1 MEEARLEGLLT
12 LLTDGCSM
20 PIRAHASDEIARLTT
35 ATNLPWLVQKLRP
48 LLRDDEWDTRVA
60 AARTVGSIHAL
71 PWVQPVALATC
82 AEIAQRESL
91 LRLEE
96 LDVEHLLA
104 NAAPLLKS
112 GGEEYDY
119 QVNFD
124 SVASQQAHL
133 ALQRRRLWGR
143 LSRSITVDAPP
154 IALQSTRANTD
165 RVVADADLLP
175 SDAMRVIR
183 LAPVT
188 HLFRTDVAADSRAN
202 ASFASFP
209 LLLLDCLEA
218 IFDARWEVRHGA
230 AHVLRDVFSHARVPS
245 SHAWFDEV
253 LVRGLSVLALEAW
266 VDYASDGSVAPVRE
280 LVAQVAAKLLDA
292 APQHIGHAVPYLRA
306 SSWHAAHGG
315 LLALHYCKV
324 ALPTEV
330 LDAVVDC
337 LGARSEEEVH
347 SAAAQVLAR
356 SEAASS
362 VHRCTHRLWALL
374 EAKQTS
380 LVDVAPGHVLRCLLA
395 HDIRG
400 SASHVYVVLT
410 YLRHSAA
417 FVRTSSVAWLTAAAT
432 TPLSPPLVLS
442 IAHWCWFIWLSAD
455 ESNDSALSDS
465 VSSLW
470 QQLWRAHG
478 KRVDATWGLTL
489 SLWLRT
495 LSHVD
500 VSVWPLPQVAA
511 PINAPITA
519 RRVSLATTL
528 VLCTAIGDVLNALP
542 PSMTTCASELQA
554 LLESDTGTHVLC
566 GLWVLEKWT
575 CMSAACSALALQS
588 LTQPRTSLYAE
599 QMPDLQK
606 LRKLVIRLHS
616 HFASPVKTEDDA
628 SSWTVARVL
637 ALAATVSN
645 LPYASLS
652 TPEPYTTAQY
662 LRQDIFALEDK
673 LRTSFETLARRI
685 AAAAASAVFV
695 SRQWSKPGLLVRP
708 WMQSLKEEPSR
719 VVTPVVAMSL
729 AAFAS
734 SHASSHAA
742 CVTKLVNNLCNSV
755 VAVDPAPTYVVTLG
769 PSTSTAPLD
778 VRVDGARL
786 ALSHLVP
793 MVPELLRARIE
804 RELVTPPSSDKQLQ
818 GLCRLLAVAG
828 RTSPQLRP
836 ILCAWATTGSW
847 AADTHALVAA
857 VLATDVHDQVLD
869 AVLQPDSPDAALALI
884 VALAATPTQVV
895 PYLARMV
902 ATALRILCNRASR
915 EAASVLAQL
924 IPLLALLPSSSSD
937 PSAVFLQ
944 QLARGTPPE
953 CVLPTLHGLVWR
965 SYQVHGIQWLAFLA
979 THGLHAVLADDMGL
993 GKTLQVLASIAVVMQ
1008 RRSLR
1013 LLIVAPPAI
1022 LEHWK
1027 REARRLFHDPVV
1039 VVLTGSSAARRALAT
1054 PYLKRGEWRDN
1065 VIVLT
1070 TYTCLQRDMELYQT
1084 TSFDY
1089 CVADEAHVI
1098 RNPTSQTA
1106 EALRSVRATHRIA
1119 VTGTPLQNTVV
1130 DVWSLFEF
1138 VLPGYLGLWPEFRQ
1152 ATLLPIQASRKE
1164 SATNAQ
1170 KEAGALALTQ
1180 LHARVQPFILRRTK
1194 EHVLTELPP
1203 KIIQDVLC
1211 DLPEA
1216 QKALYDACAN
1226 RSTHSLQQLSQLQKL
1241 CVHPALL
1248 HGGDT
1253 SIELSGKFLA
1263 LKDLLETHVGDG
1275 HRFLIFCHLQATVD
1289 LVADML
1295 SANCAEIGV
1304 DRLDGSVPVPQR
1316 QAIVDRFN
1324 TDASVHA
1331 LLLTTAVGGLGLTL
1345 TGADT
1350 VFFLEHSWNPFTDLQ
1365 AMDRAHRLGQT
1376 RTVTVYRLLAK
1387 DTVEAD
1393 VMSCQRFKEAM
1404 AAAVV
1409 GNPTATSL
1417 LAPPPTERPSEPKVK
1432 KRAKGLESLLEEIGD
1447 LWDEAQYASL
1457 APLDAQP

>member
-1 MEEARLEGLLT
+1 
-12 LLTDGCSM
+12 M
-20 PIRAHASDEIARLTT
+20 PIRAQASDEIARLTT

-71 PWVQPVALATC
+71 PWVLPVALATC
-82 AEIAQRESL
+82 ADIAQSESL
-91 LRLEE
+91 LRLDD
-96 LDVEHLLA
+96 LDVEHVLA

-119 QVNFD
+119 RVNFD

-165 RVVADADLLP
+165 RVVADVDLLP
-175 SDAMRVIR
+175 SDAARVIR

-188 HLFRTDVAADSRAN
+188 HLFRTDVAADSRAH

-218 IFDARWEVRHGA
+218 IFDARWQVRHGA
-230 AHVLRDVFSHARVPS
+230 AHALRDVFSSARAPS

-280 LVAQVAAKLLDA
+280 LVAQVVAKLLDA
-292 APQHIGHAVPYLRA
+292 APQHVGHVAPYLRA

-324 ALPTEV
+324 ALPADV

-356 SEAASS
+356 SEAASV
-362 VHRCTHRLWALL
+362 VHRCTDRLWALL
-374 EAKQTS
+374 ETKQTS
-380 LVDVAPGHVLRCLLA
+380 LVDTAPGHLLRCLRT
-395 HDIRG
+395 HGISG
-400 SASHVYVVLT
+400 STSHVYLVLT

-417 FVRTSSVAWLTAAAT
+417 SVRMSSVAWLTAAAA
-432 TPLSPPLVLS
+432 TPLSPPLVTA
-442 IAHWCWFIWLSAD
+442 IAHWCWFIWLGAD
-455 ESNDSALSDS
+455 EVNDVELRDG
-465 VSSLW
+465 VYGLW
-470 QQLWRAHG
+470 QQLWCTHG
-478 KRVDATWGLTL
+478 KHVNATWGLTL
-489 SLWLRT
+489 RFWLPT
-495 LSHVD
+495 LSCVD
-500 VSVWPLPQVAA
+500 GSVWQLPQRAGPIDA
-511 PINAPITA
+511 PVTA
-519 RRVSLATTL
+519 RRLSLATTL
-528 VLCTAIGDVLNALP
+528 VLCAAISDVLNALP
-542 PSMTTCASELQA
+542 PAIMTTCASELQT
-554 LLESDTGTHVLC
+554 LLESDHGTDVLC
-566 GLWVLEKWT
+566 GLWVLERWT
-575 CMSAACSALALQS
+575 SMPATCGATALKT
-588 LTQPRTSLYAE
+588 LTRTHFYAE
-599 QMPDLQK
+599 QAPDLRK
-606 LRKLVIRLHS
+606 LRKLVARLHA
-616 HFASPVKTEDDA
+616 HFAPLMKMEENEDGA
-628 SSWTVARVL
+628 WTVARVL
-637 ALAATVSN
+637 ALAATVSD
-645 LPYASLS
+645 LPYASLA

-673 LRTSFETLARRI
+673 LRKSFETLARRI

-695 SRQWSKPGLLVRP
+695 SGQWSKPGLLVRP
-708 WMQSLKEEPSR
+708 WMDALKQEPSR
-719 VVTPVVAMSL
+719 AVTQVVARSL

-734 SHASSHAA
+734 AHAVSHRA
-742 CVTKLVNNLCNSV
+742 CVTKLVNNLVNSV
-755 VAVDPAPTYVVTLG
+755 VAVDPAPTYVVTLT
-769 PSTSTAPLD
+769 PSSSTAPLD
-778 VRVDGARL
+778 VRVDGARV
-786 ALSHLVP
+786 ALSYLVP
-793 MVPELLRARIE
+793 IVPELLRARIE
-804 RELVTPPSSDKQLQ
+804 QELATTPSTDKQLQ

-828 RTSPQLRP
+828 RTSPQVAP
-836 ILCAWATTGSW
+836 TLCSWATNGSW
-847 AADTHALVAA
+847 DAPTHALLAA
-857 VLATDVHDQVLD
+857 VLAADVDDHVLD
-869 AVLQPDSPDAALALI
+869 AVLQPEAPDAALALV
-884 VALAATPTQVV
+884 VALAASPTLVV

-902 ATALRILCNRASR
+902 ATALCILCNRASR
-915 EAASVLAQL
+915 QAASVLAQL
-924 IPLLALLPSSSSD
+924 IPLLALLPPSSTSSD

-944 QLARGTPPE
+944 QLARGTPPACE
-953 CVLPTLHGLVWR
+953 LPALDGLVWR
-965 SYQVHGIQWLAFLA
+965 SYQVHGVQWLVFLA
-979 THGLHAVLADDMGL
+979 RHGLHAVLADDMGL

-1008 RRSLR
+1008 HRPLR
-1013 LLIVAPPAI
+1013 LLVVAPPAI

-1027 REARRLFHDPVV
+1027 REARRLFSDHAI
-1039 VVLTGSSAARRALAT
+1039 VVLTGSIAMRKARAT
-1054 PYLKRGEWRDN
+1054 PYLKRGVWAEN

-1070 TYTCLQRDMELYQT
+1070 SYTCLQRDMELHQGT
-1084 TSFDY
+1084 PFDY
-1089 CVADEAHVI
+1089 CVADEAHVM
-1098 RNPTSQTA
+1098 RNPMSQTA
-1106 EALRSVRATHRIA
+1106 EALRSIRAAHRIA

-1138 VLPGYLGLWPEFRQ
+1138 VLPGYLGLWPDFRA
-1152 ATLLPIQASRKE
+1152 ATLLPIQAARKE
-1164 SATNAQ
+1164 SATKTQ
-1170 KEAGALALTQ
+1170 KEAGAVALTQ

-1203 KIIQDVLC
+1203 KIIQDILC

-1263 LKDLLETHVGDG
+1263 LQDLLETHVGDG

-1295 SANCAEIGV
+1295 SAHCAEIGV
-1304 DRLDGSVPVPQR
+1304 DRLDGSVPVPER

-1324 TDASVHA
+1324 HDVSVHA

-1350 VFFLEHSWNPFTDLQ
+1350 VIFLEHSWNPFTDLQ

-1387 DTVEAD
+1387 DTIEAD

-1409 GNPTATSL
+1409 GNPTSTDL
-1417 LAPPPTERPSEPKVK
+1417 LAPPPTKREPEPKK
-1432 KRAKGLESLLEEIGD
+1432 TKRTKGLDALLEEIGD

-1457 APLDAQP
+1457 APLDT